1 MRKLI
6 VLLLL
11 TFAISAQAFW
21 KDNVTVYDTRI
32 NATLEIPVDKF
43 LAGSPAP
50 TIIYGHGCGG
60 LWPHDDDKAR
70 LLRSWGYNV
79 LVVDSFKP
87 RNVEQNCE
95 RKNLVSPRQ
104 RVLDA
109 VSVGNWAKQQK
120 WHQGKIG
127 YFGVSQ
133 GGESALA
140 IASWVTDNTFSAIAA
155 FYPACHPKYN
165 PRITVPMQI
174 HIGSDDDWTPA
185 RNCDYYKQFTNFD
198 MHEYQNTVH
207 GYERPGP
214 VRYSFGHKIE
224 YNSESTRISMQKTK
238 EFFDKHLKEKYGS
251 E

>member
-6 VLLLL
+6 VLSLLA
-11 TFAISAQAFW
+11 FSISAQAFW
-21 KDNVTVYDTRI
+21 EDRVPVYDTRSKSTI
-32 NATLEIPVDKF
+32 EISVDKF
-43 LAGSPAP
+43 LTDRPAP
-50 TIIYGHGCGG
+50 TIIYGHGCSG
-60 LWPHDDDKAR
+60 LWPQDTVNAN

-79 LVVDSFKP
+79 LLVDSFKN

-95 RKNLVSPRQ
+95 YQGFVTRKQ

-109 VSVGNWAKQQK
+109 VSVGNWVKQQK

-140 IASWVTDNTFSAIAA
+140 VSSWVTNNMFSAVVAL
-155 FYPACHPKYN
+155 YPMCRPGYN
-165 PRITVPMQI
+165 PNIPVQI

-185 RNCDYYKQFTNFD
+185 RNCDRYKQVNNFD
-198 MHEYQNTVH
+198 IHEYPNTVH
-207 GYERPGP
+207 GYERNGP
-214 VRYSFGHKIE
+214 IRYAFGYKLE
-224 YNSESTRISMQKTK
+224 YNAESTRISMQKTK
-238 EFFDKHLKEKYGS
+238 EFFDKHLKEKNGQ